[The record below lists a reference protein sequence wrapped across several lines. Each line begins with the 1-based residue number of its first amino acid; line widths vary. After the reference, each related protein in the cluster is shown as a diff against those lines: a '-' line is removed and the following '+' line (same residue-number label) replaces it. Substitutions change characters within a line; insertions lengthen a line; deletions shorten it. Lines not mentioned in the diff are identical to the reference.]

1 MSADR
6 SPQWV
11 GRATLWSVSLM
22 LVGLVSCGLASMLWL
37 TTPLAHSDEF
47 TAAYR
52 FMLAATLAAGLLAF
66 LMLFFVHNWFIPPR
80 DYMYGSLRNARVHVG
95 LTAFDDE
102 EAIGLAVREFKACP
116 EVDRVVVVDNNSADG
131 TSSVA
136 IEAGADEVVVETTPG
151 YGSCCIRAMAEAARG
166 ADVIILCEGDV
177 TFSAEDVKK
186 FLAYLENADM
196 VLGTRATQEL
206 RAARTQMD
214 RLINPGNQIV
224 AKLIQARF
232 WGTRLTDVGCTYR
245 AIRTRAYSKL
255 QSSLIIKENHFSS
268 HMIIE
273 SLKIDL
279 RIIEIPVVFRA
290 RVGRSKG
297 VGSNKLKAAKV
308 ALKVLGLIYR
318 A

>member
-6 SPQWV
+6 RPQWV
-11 GRATLWSVSLM
+11 GRATLWSVSLT
-22 LVGLVSCGLASMLWL
+22 LAGLVSCGLASMLWL
-37 TTPLAHSDEF
+37 MTPLAHSDEF

-52 FMLAATLAAGLLAF
+52 FMLAATLAAGLFAF
-66 LMLFFVHNWFIPPR
+66 FMLFVVHNWFIPPR
-80 DYMYGSLRNARVHVG
+80 DFMYGSLRNARVHVG

-131 TSSVA
+131 TRSVA

-151 YGSCCIRAMAEAARG
+151 YGSCCIRAMAEAAKG
-166 ADVIILCEGDV
+166 ADVVILCEGDV

-224 AKLIQARF
+224 AKLVQARF

-245 AIRTRAYSKL
+245 AIRIHSYMKLNSKL
-255 QSSLIIKENHFSS
+255 LIKDNHFSA
-268 HMIIE
+268 HMILE
-273 SLKIDL
+273 SLKMNI
-279 RIIEIPVVFRA
+279 RVIEIPIVFRA

-297 VGSNKLKAAKV
+297 VGSNKLKAARV
-308 ALKVLGLIYR
+308 ALKMLGLIYR

>member
-6 SPQWV
+6 RPQWV
-11 GRATLWSVSLM
+11 GRATLWSVSLT
-22 LVGLVSCGLASMLWL
+22 LAGLVSCGLASMLWL
-37 TTPLAHSDEF
+37 MTPLAHSDEF

-52 FMLAATLAAGLLAF
+52 FMLAATLAAGLFAF
-66 LMLFFVHNWFIPPR
+66 FMLFVVHNWFIPPR
-80 DYMYGSLRNARVHVG
+80 DFMYGSLRNARVHVG

-131 TSSVA
+131 TRSVA

-151 YGSCCIRAMAEAARG
+151 YGSCCIRAMAEAAKG
-166 ADVIILCEGDV
+166 ADVVILCEGDV

-245 AIRTRAYSKL
+245 AIRINSYMKLNSKL
-255 QSSLIIKENHFSS
+255 LIKDNHFSA
-268 HMIIE
+268 HMILE
-273 SLKIDL
+273 SLKINI
-279 RIIEIPVVFRA
+279 RVIEIPIVFRA

-297 VGSNKLKAAKV
+297 VGSNKLKAARV
-308 ALKVLGLIYR
+308 ALKMLGLIYR